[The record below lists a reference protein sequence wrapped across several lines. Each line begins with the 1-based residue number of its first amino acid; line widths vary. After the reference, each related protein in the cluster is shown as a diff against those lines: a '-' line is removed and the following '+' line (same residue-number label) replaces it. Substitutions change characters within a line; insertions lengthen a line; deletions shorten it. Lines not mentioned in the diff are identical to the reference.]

1 MAITLIKENLRN
13 PMTNT
18 WIPLREI
25 EGDDDGNVTAIK
37 QLGIDEYPLNYVTPE
52 PGVMVP
58 SDGTEVPVIPYPIGY
73 KKGEVTPIKTT
84 YIFQDG
90 SDVSLASPLALFNG
104 TFVQETPATALKNLK
119 IDATQ
124 TKDASVIGISSGGTG
139 SASKA
144 GAANSLAV
152 ESLIGGTAIAE
163 NDDLNDYNTVGN
175 YYSSGSTRTATLS
188 NIPDGLVDGFQ
199 LKVKYVY
206 GNYVS
211 GTNYLT
217 QELISNNGRHYSR
230 GKATSD
236 GWGAWAKTYTTREI
250 VAVED
255 GGTGASTAKGALN
268 NLGITWGEK
277 AAPST
282 GTPNTIYIQLLPA
295 EE

>member
-1 MAITLIKENLRN
+1 MATNLIIEKMRN
-13 PMTNT
+13 PQDNS
-18 WIPLREI
+18 WIPLRQI
-25 EGDDDGNVTAIK
+25 VQNDDGS
-37 QLGIDEYPLNYVTPE
+37 IDVLYLNEDGKPLNIAGPLAIENGKLVTSSE
-52 PGVMVP
+52 A
-58 SDGTEVPVIPYPIGY
+58 
-73 KKGEVTPIKTT
+73 TPIT
-84 YIFQDG
+84 
-90 SDVSLASPLALFNG
+90 
-104 TFVQETPATALKNLK
+104 
-119 IDATQ
+119 
-124 TKDASVIGISSGGTG
+124 SGGTG
-139 SASKA
+139 STSKA
-144 GAANSLAV
+144 DAANSLAV

-175 YYSSGSTRTATLS
+175 YYSSGATRTATLS
-188 NIPDGLVDGFQ
+188 NIPDGLADGFQ

-206 GNYVS
+206 GNYIS

-230 GKATSD
+230 GKAPSD
-236 GWGAWAKTYTTREI
+236 SWGAWAKTYTTREI